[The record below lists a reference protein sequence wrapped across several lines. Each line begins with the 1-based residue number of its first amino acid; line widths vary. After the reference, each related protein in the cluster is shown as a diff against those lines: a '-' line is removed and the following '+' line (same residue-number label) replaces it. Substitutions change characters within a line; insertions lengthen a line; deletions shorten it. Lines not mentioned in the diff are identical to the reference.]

1 MLGSQSSQLK
11 NKKIYKEDYI
21 LSLKGQTRQR
31 VTDSKKEE
39 VKKISEDQRE
49 NKSNQR
55 ENRIT
60 ARE

>member
-31 VTDSKKEE
+31 VTDLKKEE

-55 ENRIT
+55 ENRVT